1 MEQKLKI
8 FILELKQDRKR
19 LAIMCTLVAFGIL
32 LWARLL
38 ILQNVPKTGFADP
51 GQDGES
57 STTPGA
63 PGGAAGATAS
73 GNQAGASE
81 NKKVHLKELPVVVVD
96 TTPTLVR
103 DFFQPLSI
111 ATAQPEKT
119 SQVPV
124 LPPKSND
131 KASETP
137 KVEVPDPLKEAEQ
150 DASKLR
156 LESLMAG
163 QSPLAVINGS
173 VLRTGDEIEGFTIE
187 SIGRQSVTLRRGE
200 IRVELKMK
208 Q

>member
-38 ILQNVPKTGFADP
+38 ILQNVPKTGFAAP
-51 GQDGES
+51 NENGE
-57 STTPGA
+57 TATVDGA
-63 PGGAAGATAS
+63 PNTPSNSTKGDG
-73 GNQAGASE
+73 SE
-81 NKKVHLKELPVVVVD
+81 KQEVILKELPVVVVD

-111 ATAQPEKT
+111 ATAQSDKS
-119 SQVPV
+119 SQVTE
-124 LPPKSND
+124 LPPKSEE

-137 KVEVPDPLKEAEQ
+137 EVEVPDLMEIAKA
-150 DASKLR
+150 DAAKLR

-163 QSPLAVINGS
+163 KSPLAVINGR
-173 VLRTGDEIEGFTIE
+173 VLRIGDEMEGFLIE
-187 SIGRQSVTLRRGE
+187 SINRQSVTLRRDE
-200 IRVELKMK
+200 LRVELKMK

>member
-51 GQDGES
+51 GQVGD
-57 STTPGA
+57 TPTSAGS
-63 PGGAAGATAS
+63 PGATAN

-81 NKKVHLKELPVVVVD
+81 NKKVPLKELPVVVVD

-124 LPPKSND
+124 LPSKSSD
-131 KASETP
+131 KASEKP
-137 KVEVPDPLKEAEQ
+137 KVEVPDPMKEAEQ

-173 VLRTGDEIEGFTIE
+173 VLRVGDEIEGFTIE
-187 SIGRQSVTLRRGE
+187 SIDRQSVTLRRGE